1 MVDFQATCPTGLE
14 DLLADELRAL
24 GAGQVRPLKG
34 QVAFSGTLETG
45 LSACVRSHLASRIIL
60 VLARVD
66 APDADALYTSLR
78 EIAWEDQIDPRTS
91 FMVDAHGT
99 NERLK
104 NTQFIAERSKDR
116 ENIKR
121 AKKRAAVPDPPSTAS
136 GPAPWCRCASAGT
149 ALRWVSCSR
158 AADRCS
164 RAGWGAAS
172 RASGAI
178 TLPR

>member
-24 GAGQVRPLKG
+24 GAEQVRPLKG
-34 QVAFSGTLETG
+34 QVAFSGTLGTG
-45 LSACVRSHLASRIIL
+45 FSACLRSHLASRIIL

-66 APDADALYTSLR
+66 APDADVLYVSLR
-78 EIAWEDQIDPRTS
+78 ELAWEDQIDPRTS

-104 NTQFIAERSKDR
+104 
-116 ENIKR
+116 
-121 AKKRAAVPDPPSTAS
+121 
-136 GPAPWCRCASAGT
+136 WCRRASAGT

-172 RASGAI
+172 RASGA
-178 TLPR
+178 TTPLR